1 MTRPADPR
9 GADRRKP
16 STFGAETGYDSAAPD
31 KTRTQHRPHRP
42 APLDHGCHGY
52 DRGGVMFTRCTDH
65 QPAGSR
71 DCGPVRGA
79 CPECARVTQ

>member
-9 GADRRKP
+9 GASRRGSDNADLGFANVDTAK
-16 STFGAETGYDSAAPD
+16 S
-31 KTRTQHRPHRP
+31 RTPYQPHRP

-52 DRGGVMFTRCTDH
+52 DRGGVMYTRCVDH
-65 QPAGSR
+65 RPAGSR

-79 CPECARVTQ
+79 CPECARGA